1 MLVYRRIGVSVYRC
15 IGVSVYRCIVYRCIA
30 YRCIGVS
37 KTLSLR
43 KRCYYEHTV
52 IVYGCI
58 ENTVITKTLL
68 LCIGVAVHWRVAVIE
83 NTVIMRTLASVYWCI
98 GVSVHWCTGVRVY
111 RRIENTG
118 IMRTL
123 FLCTGVLVYWIPSGL
138 IGVLVYWYPHRVSRC
153 TGVLAEFFFL

>member
-1 MLVYRRIGVSVYRC
+1 MLACAGTAGEHPPWGPPVTCVALEVCITVLVYRKHCHYE
-15 IGVSVYRCIVYRCIA
+15 
-30 YRCIGVS
+30 
-37 KTLSLR
+37 

-68 LCIGVAVHWRVAVIE
+68 LCIGVAVNWRVAVIE

-123 FLCTGVLVYWIPSGL
+123 FLCTGVLVSRC
-138 IGVLVYWYPHRVSRC
+138 IGVLVY
-153 TGVLAEFFFL
+153 